1 MDNNENIIKERPLSE
16 KLENF
21 WYHYKW
27 HTIAIFFAVLVVVI
41 CSLQMCGKATYD
53 VYVLYAGEMPIENTK
68 ADSNYHTMLSALKL
82 VCEDYDE
89 DGATSPLLKNLLVP
103 TGKEYDALAE
113 RGYDRLI
120 ASDMA
125 EFEQLMVYSSEYYL
139 CFLSEDTFLEYDKQ
153 TSSGAYPFV
162 SLTDL
167 VPEGSDA
174 RFASDR
180 GIYLSSLDFGK
191 LSGINELP
199 EDTVVC
205 LRAKLK
211 LPGAASRD
219 TAYDSAKA
227 TLTKILAYEIKE

>member
-1 MDNNENIIKERPLSE
+1 MGNENIVKEPSLSE

-27 HTIAIFFAVLVVVI
+27 HTIAIFFVTLVVLI
-41 CSLQMCGKATYD
+41 CSLQMCGKSTYD
-53 VYVLYAGEMPIENTK
+53 VYVIYAGEMPIENTK
-68 ADSNYHTMLSALKL
+68 SDSNYHTMLSALKL
-82 VCEDYDE
+82 VTDDYDE

-103 TGKEYDALAE
+103 MGKEYDELAE
-113 RGYDRLI
+113 RGYERLI
-120 ASDMA
+120 ASDMS
-125 EFEQLMVYSSEYYL
+125 ELEQLMVYSSEYYL
-139 CFLSEDTFLEYDKQ
+139 CFLSEDTFRDYDKP

-174 RFASDR
+174 SFASDR

-211 LPGAASRD
+211 LPGASSRD

-227 TLTKILAYEIKE
+227 TLTKILAYELKE